1 MPAKRLPDKR
11 PHEKPWILQEPE
23 APEPPEPLHV
33 TCPACGTQ
41 ALLTDHACSHCG
53 QVFYERRPG
62 NAAKHKERIPPRA
75 PGPEVQGFA
84 SRMARTEKWTR
95 VLCVVGGIV
104 FGLAAVWWLL
114 HLGIVVGAILAG
126 VAIVC
131 FIRAFG
137 RPDADLNFVSSLGSW
152 LPWRWRR

>member
-1 MPAKRLPDKR
+1 MPAKRLSDKR

-62 NAAKHKERIPPRA
+62 KAAKHKERAAPHA
-75 PGPEVQGFA
+75 PGPEVQEFA

-104 FGLAAVWWLL
+104 CALIAVSWLMRF
-114 HLGIVVGAILAG
+114 GIVGGAILAG

-137 RPDADLNFVSSLGSW
+137 RPDADLNFVSSLAF
-152 LPWRWRR
+152 WRWWRRY